1 MNLLSFSRNYYE
13 FTINCANILWIHF
26 SIREITMTSLWINF
40 NFCDYTMKS
49 LSFSLIYHESFILFA
64 KLLWIQYLF
73 LEFTLKFFF
82 ISRIDDE
89 FTFCFAISLWILYL
103 YRLIKFSKSRTL
115 IRIFLR
121 TITRLYCIYILP
133 SYNECTFC
141 FTISQ
146 WIHSSLANSPRIGYL
161 LLEFTT
167 NSRFISQNEYKSTVW
182 FFVWRLWI
190 HLIREFHPREN
201 KMLIFQIWTVVWLNV
216 MRNWPVFDQTRLSW
230 QN

>member
-26 SIREITMTSLWINF
+26 SIREITMTSLWIHF
-40 NFCDYTMKS
+40 KFCDYTMKS

-115 IRIFLR
+115 IRIFFTCNNAIL
-121 TITRLYCIYILP
+121 LYIYFA
-133 SYNECTFC
+133 N
-141 FTISQ
+141 SQ
-146 WIHSSLANSPRIGYL
+146 WMHFLLRDSTMNPLIIGKFTKNRPSSS
-161 LLEFTT
+161 
-167 NSRFISQNEYKSTVW
+167 
-182 FFVWRLWI
+182 WI
-190 HLIREFHPREN
+190 H
-201 KMLIFQIWTVVWLNV
+201 
-216 MRNWPVFDQTRLSW
+216 
-230 QN
+230 

>member
-1 MNLLSFSRNYYE
+1 MRLYYE
-13 FTINCANILWIHF
+13 ITIFFAHIPWILYLVRKITLN
-26 SIREITMTSLWINF
+26 SISISR
-40 NFCDYTMKS
+40 
-49 LSFSLIYHESFILFA
+49 IYSD
-64 KLLWIQYLF
+64 
-73 LEFTLKFFF
+73 FFF

-121 TITRLYCIYILP
+121 AITRLYCIYILP

-141 FTISQ
+141 FAISQ

-167 NSRFISQNEYKSTVW
+167 NSRFFRKMNLNRLFNFPSDACGFIWISPSRKYIAYVSDLNLLYKFGIV
-182 FFVWRLWI
+182 
-190 HLIREFHPREN
+190 
-201 KMLIFQIWTVVWLNV
+201 
-216 MRNWPVFDQTRLSW
+216 
-230 QN
+230 